1 MEIIFK
7 EYKGVDPEAR
17 FTANA
22 TGDDVMYKIL
32 NALFAM
38 VIVVGIAIVSFVLG
52 ANTTFDRCLE
62 TNKHLVYS
70 EARKVCGEEQK

>member
-1 MEIIFK
+1 MN
-7 EYKGVDPEAR
+7 EAFDIVR
-17 FTANA
+17 A
-22 TGDDVMYKIL
+22 V
-32 NALFAM
+32 